1 MKLTQPTVNSL
12 TLPAGNPDAIF
23 FDDDVPGLGLR
34 LRSSGKR
41 SFIFQYQIGAKQRRM
56 TLGAQGALTV
66 PAARKTA
73 GDLHARVRLGEDP
86 AAAKREG
93 QRRAADTVEATLR
106 LYLPEKKQ
114 ALRSSSYEAVERHLL
129 RHAKSLHGLGVASVT
144 RRDIA
149 EILARLVSAN
159 GGIAANRTRA
169 SLQAFFGWAIT
180 RGLVEQNPA
189 VGTHKAPESTRSRV
203 LPLA

>member
-12 TLPAGNPDAIF
+12 TLPAGKTDAIF

-66 PAARKTA
+66 SVARKTA

-129 RHAKSLHGLGVASVT
+129 RREASAWT
-144 RRDIA
+144 AASPRPRWNWPSG
-149 EILARLVSAN
+149 SA
-159 GGIAANRTRA
+159 
-169 SLQAFFGWAIT
+169 S
-180 RGLVEQNPA
+180 P
-189 VGTHKAPESTRSRV
+189 ST
-203 LPLA
+203 